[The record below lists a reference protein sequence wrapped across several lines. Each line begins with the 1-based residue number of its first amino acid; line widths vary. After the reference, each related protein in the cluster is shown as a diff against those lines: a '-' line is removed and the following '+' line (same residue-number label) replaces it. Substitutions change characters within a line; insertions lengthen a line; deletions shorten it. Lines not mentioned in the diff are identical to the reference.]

1 MLRHSPSLGVLAGVN
16 VLWHSPSLGVLA
28 GVSVLW
34 HSPSLGVLAGV
45 SVFVTQLKAKAIT
58 VSKRREISVQM
69 YTLFTVLRFRVD
81 SLTGSLY
88 VQGPLD
94 RETTSQYFLSAEAID
109 GGGLRAPTEIQII
122 VTDVNDNPP
131 LFRRSDYDGVVRE
144 KDAAFLRP
152 IIVEVS

>member
-1 MLRHSPSLGVLAGVN
+1 M
-16 VLWHSPSLGVLA
+16 
-28 GVSVLW
+28 LW